1 MKNQVEINKFLEMY
15 NFSKLNQEETENM
28 NRPIPSS
35 EIESAIWK
43 LPKKKSLGPDGF
55 KSEFYGI
62 ETCIISYKKWIASPG
77 SM

>member
-35 EIESAIWK
+35 EIESTI
-43 LPKKKSLGPDGF
+43 
-55 KSEFYGI
+55 
-62 ETCIISYKKWIASPG
+62 
-77 SM
+77 